1 MGSLI
6 SYSGISTKVKAME
19 RFRIRP
25 EQFEAM
31 ADLGSVPEAVQ
42 FLRSN
47 PSYEKAFSKASE
59 DELHRG
65 KIEQLLNLSKYHDFA
80 KLYRFANVGQ
90 RRFLD
95 LYFMHY
101 EIDILKTCLRNAAGN
116 RESAQ
121 DLSGFKEFF
130 DKHSDMDLVQ
140 LVSFGCGVDAI
151 TTDETREILQEGGKL
166 YTQLKIDEI
175 TNLGAVNIR
184 LRSLFAA
191 LDERDEDK
199 K

>member
-80 KLYRFANVGQ
+80 KLYRFANV
-90 RRFLD
+90 FWT
-95 LYFMHY
+95 FISCTM
-101 EIDILKTCLRNAAGN
+101 
-116 RESAQ
+116 
-121 DLSGFKEFF
+121 
-130 DKHSDMDLVQ
+130 
-140 LVSFGCGVDAI
+140 
-151 TTDETREILQEGGKL
+151 
-166 YTQLKIDEI
+166 
-175 TNLGAVNIR
+175 
-184 LRSLFAA
+184 RSIY
-191 LDERDEDK
+191 
-199 K
+199 

>member
-121 DLSGFKEFF
+121 DLRGLRNF
-130 DKHSDMDLVQ
+130 L
-140 LVSFGCGVDAI
+140 I
-151 TTDETREILQEGGKL
+151 
-166 YTQLKIDEI
+166 
-175 TNLGAVNIR
+175 NIR
-184 LRSLFAA
+184 IWIWCSCPSAGA
-191 LDERDEDK
+191 
-199 K
+199 

>member
-101 EIDILKTCLRNAAGN
+101 EIDILKPVSEMQQETEKVPRIFRGLRNF
-116 RESAQ
+116 
-121 DLSGFKEFF
+121 L
-130 DKHSDMDLVQ
+130 
-140 LVSFGCGVDAI
+140 I
-151 TTDETREILQEGGKL
+151 
-166 YTQLKIDEI
+166 
-175 TNLGAVNIR
+175 NIR
-184 LRSLFAA
+184 IWIWCSCPSAGA
-191 LDERDEDK
+191 
-199 K
+199 

>member
-101 EIDILKTCLRNAAGN
+101 EIDILKPVSEMQRETEKVPRIFRGLRN
-116 RESAQ
+116 
-121 DLSGFKEFF
+121 F
-130 DKHSDMDLVQ
+130 
-140 LVSFGCGVDAI
+140 
-151 TTDETREILQEGGKL
+151 
-166 YTQLKIDEI
+166 
-175 TNLGAVNIR
+175 
-184 LRSLFAA
+184 
-191 LDERDEDK
+191 
-199 K
+199 

>member
-101 EIDILKTCLRNAAGN
+101 EIDILKMQRETEKVPRIFRGLRNF
-116 RESAQ
+116 
-121 DLSGFKEFF
+121 L
-130 DKHSDMDLVQ
+130 
-140 LVSFGCGVDAI
+140 I
-151 TTDETREILQEGGKL
+151 
-166 YTQLKIDEI
+166 
-175 TNLGAVNIR
+175 NIR
-184 LRSLFAA
+184 IWIWCSCPSAGA
-191 LDERDEDK
+191 
-199 K
+199 

>member
-59 DELHRG
+59 KAVLVCKCRAEA
-65 KIEQLLNLSKYHDFA
+65 F
-80 KLYRFANVGQ
+80 
-90 RRFLD
+90 
-95 LYFMHY
+95 
-101 EIDILKTCLRNAAGN
+101 
-116 RESAQ
+116 
-121 DLSGFKEFF
+121 SGP
-130 DKHSDMDLVQ
+130 
-140 LVSFGCGVDAI
+140 
-151 TTDETREILQEGGKL
+151 
-166 YTQLKIDEI
+166 
-175 TNLGAVNIR
+175 
-184 LRSLFAA
+184 LFHA
-191 LDERDEDK
+191 L
-199 K
+199 

>member
-65 KIEQLLNLSKYHDFA
+65 KIEQLLNLSKYPCYSNRADAARLPGRSSVRPSAYHTLS
-80 KLYRFANVGQ
+80 KP
-90 RRFLD
+90 RR
-95 LYFMHY
+95 
-101 EIDILKTCLRNAAGN
+101 
-116 RESAQ
+116 SP
-121 DLSGFKEFF
+121 
-130 DKHSDMDLVQ
+130 
-140 LVSFGCGVDAI
+140 
-151 TTDETREILQEGGKL
+151 
-166 YTQLKIDEI
+166 
-175 TNLGAVNIR
+175 
-184 LRSLFAA
+184 
-191 LDERDEDK
+191 
-199 K
+199 

>member
-95 LYFMHY
+95 LYFMQKPVS
-101 EIDILKTCLRNAAGN
+101 EMQRETEKVPRIFRGLRNF
-116 RESAQ
+116 
-121 DLSGFKEFF
+121 L
-130 DKHSDMDLVQ
+130 
-140 LVSFGCGVDAI
+140 I
-151 TTDETREILQEGGKL
+151 
-166 YTQLKIDEI
+166 
-175 TNLGAVNIR
+175 NIR
-184 LRSLFAA
+184 IWIWCSCPSAGA
-191 LDERDEDK
+191 
-199 K
+199 

>member
-101 EIDILKTCLRNAAGN
+101 EIDILKPVSEMQRETEKVPRIFRGLRNF
-116 RESAQ
+116 
-121 DLSGFKEFF
+121 L
-130 DKHSDMDLVQ
+130 
-140 LVSFGCGVDAI
+140 I
-151 TTDETREILQEGGKL
+151 
-166 YTQLKIDEI
+166 
-175 TNLGAVNIR
+175 NIR
-184 LRSLFAA
+184 IWIWCSCPSAGA
-191 LDERDEDK
+191 
-199 K
+199 

>member
-31 ADLGSVPEAVQ
+31 AGLGSVPEAVQ

-65 KIEQLLNLSKYHDFA
+65 KI
-80 KLYRFANVGQ
+80 
-90 RRFLD
+90 
-95 LYFMHY
+95 
-101 EIDILKTCLRNAAGN
+101 
-116 RESAQ
+116 
-121 DLSGFKEFF
+121 
-130 DKHSDMDLVQ
+130 
-140 LVSFGCGVDAI
+140 
-151 TTDETREILQEGGKL
+151 
-166 YTQLKIDEI
+166 
-175 TNLGAVNIR
+175 
-184 LRSLFAA
+184 
-191 LDERDEDK
+191 
-199 K
+199 